1 MNRFRPNIVVTDC
14 AAAAED
20 GWIEYGIG
28 KDVIVES
35 VKPCDRCPVGAC
47 SILRLHDSVHDHNLH
62 ITCTIMRAA
71 LVRDPALMQPC
82 CILHAVRALTG
93 PSGVHTHRHSGA
105 SATCRPF
112 YCTPGLHISRS
123 WETCKPFPCIGSW
136 QPYLLGNDA
145 SLVSSRAVELVMYR
159 LCVTLTWLI

>member
-47 SILRLHDSVHDHNLH
+47 ITLCMHDNGQDHSLHS
-62 ITCTIMRAA
+62 TCTNMRAA
-71 LVRDPALMQPC
+71 LV
-82 CILHAVRALTG
+82 
-93 PSGVHTHRHSGA
+93 
-105 SATCRPF
+105 
-112 YCTPGLHISRS
+112 
-123 WETCKPFPCIGSW
+123 
-136 QPYLLGNDA
+136 
-145 SLVSSRAVELVMYR
+145 
-159 LCVTLTWLI
+159 